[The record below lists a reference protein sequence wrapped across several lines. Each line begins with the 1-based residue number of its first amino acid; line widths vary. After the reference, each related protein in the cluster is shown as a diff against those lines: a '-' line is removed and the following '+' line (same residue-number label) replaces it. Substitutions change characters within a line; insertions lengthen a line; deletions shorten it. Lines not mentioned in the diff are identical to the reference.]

1 MPMAQPR
8 KSKKTIEKIDAPA
21 KRKASLRA
29 PVRSTNKN
37 QGSVV
42 IPPAETYRMVEDLV
56 ASGMKQQ
63 DAFAKVGADTGRT
76 KSTVQ
81 GVHFHYR
88 KSIGAAPRVSQ
99 AKTASIRAS
108 RESRTP
114 LAQEAKGVFASLV
127 DEISR
132 LEAELADARRKA
144 DLYDRMMELGG
155 K

>member
-1 MPMAQPR
+1 MAQQR
-8 KSKKTIEKIDAPA
+8 KSKKVAENAEVSTSK
-21 KRKASLRA
+21 SVQVRA
-29 PVRSTNKN
+29 ADRSKSKNKN
-37 QGSVV
+37 RHV
-42 IPPAETYRMVEDLV
+42 ISPAETYQMVEELV

-63 DAFAKVGADTGRT
+63 DAFAKVGGDTGRT

-88 KSIGAAPRVSQ
+88 KSIGAAPRISQ
-99 AKTASIRAS
+99 AKTAPIGAS

-132 LEAELADARRKA
+132 LEVELADARRKA